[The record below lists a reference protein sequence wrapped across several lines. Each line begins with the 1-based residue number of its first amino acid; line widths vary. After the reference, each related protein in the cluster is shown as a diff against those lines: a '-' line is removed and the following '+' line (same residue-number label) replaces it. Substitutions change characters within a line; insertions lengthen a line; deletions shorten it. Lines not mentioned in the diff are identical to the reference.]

1 MNTERSHFKNY
12 LRIIWV
18 IASKDIVDAIKNK
31 TTLSVFVGVVLMMLT
46 SLALPLILGLQDRH
60 RLVVDDAGKTSLL
73 EILRES
79 DQFDLVVVP
88 SLAEMEKFLG
98 ESSSVWLGVTFPAET
113 GNNPQT
119 ASPVQLDGYFGH
131 VVGQAAA
138 AETVAFCVAQ
148 FTSRLGPP
156 VRIQTDGHTGY
167 PTPDAEGRPFMISM
181 TLTIAIIITS
191 AFLVPYLM
199 LEEKETRTMDV
210 LLVSPASIS
219 QMVMGKAIA
228 GLVYGLIVAGVVL
241 FFNRAMVVHWGWA
254 TLAALSGALLA
265 TAIGLLMGSIFNNTQ
280 NMNLWLGVILAA
292 LIIPLMLDK
301 LIVESWPQSLKAII
315 PWVPSVLLAKLF
327 RASFSANVPPEMAL
341 PALGVVLGC
350 AGLVLAAVVWRIRL
364 MDR

>member
-1 MNTERSHFKNY
+1 MNTEQSHFKNY

-18 IASKDIVDAIKNK
+18 IASKDMVDAIKNK
-31 TTLSVFVGVVLMMLT
+31 TTLSVFAGVVLMMLT
-46 SLALPLILGLQDRH
+46 SQALPLILGLQDRQ
-60 RLVVDDAGKTSLL
+60 RLVVYDAGKTSLL
-73 EILRES
+73 ETLRES

-98 ESSSVWLGVTFPAET
+98 ESSSVWLGVILPAET
-113 GNNPQT
+113 GKNPQT

-131 VVGQAAA
+131 VVGDTAA
-138 AETVAFCVAQ
+138 AETVAFFEAQ
-148 FTSRLGPP
+148 FTSLFGQP
-156 VRIQTDGHTGY
+156 VRIQTEGHIVY
-167 PTPDAEGRPFMISM
+167 PTPDADGRPFMISM
-181 TLTIAIIITS
+181 TLTIALIITS

-210 LLVSPASIS
+210 LLVSPASIN
-219 QMVMGKAIA
+219 QMVIGKAIA
-228 GLVYGLIVAGVVL
+228 GLVYGLIAAGVVL
-241 FFNRAMVVHWGWA
+241 LFSRAMVVHWGWV
-254 TLAALSGALLA
+254 TLAALSGALFA

-292 LIIPLMLDK
+292 LIMPIMLEMFV
-301 LIVESWPQSLKAII
+301 VESWPQSLKAII

-327 RASFSANVPPEMAL
+327 RASFSANVPLEMAL
-341 PALGVVLGC
+341 PALGVIIGC